1 MTKPSKPLTKQEL
14 EEVKEEIKIERDR
27 KEHYKK
33 QLEMLKNK
41 VKSGDIK
48 DPENFKIESIPFD
61 IRDLMNIESTLK

>member
-1 MTKPSKPLTKQEL
+1 MTNPSKPLTKQEL
-14 EEVKEEIKIERDR
+14 EEVKEEIKIERNR

-33 QLEMLKNK
+33 QLQMLKDK

>member
-1 MTKPSKPLTKQEL
+1 MVNPSKPLTEQERN
-14 EEVKEEIKIERDR
+14 EIVEEIKIERDR

-33 QLEMLKNK
+33 QLEMLRNK

-61 IRDLMNIESTLK
+61 MRDLMDIESKLK

>member
-1 MTKPSKPLTKQEL
+1 MTKPSNPLTKQEL

-33 QLEMLKNK
+33 QLQMLKDK

>member
-1 MTKPSKPLTKQEL
+1 MTNPSKPLTKQEL

-33 QLEMLKNK
+33 QLQMLKDK

-61 IRDLMNIESTLK
+61 IRDLINIESTLK

>member
-1 MTKPSKPLTKQEL
+1 MTNPSKPLTKQEL
-14 EEVKEEIKIERDR
+14 EEVREEIKIERDR

>member
-1 MTKPSKPLTKQEL
+1 MTNKTNQLTKQEHD
-14 EEVKEEIKIERDR
+14 EIAREIEIERER

-61 IRDLMNIESTLK
+61 MRDLIDIESTLK

>member
-1 MTKPSKPLTKQEL
+1 MTDEQLTDQER
-14 EEVKEEIKIERDR
+14 EEIAREIKIEQER

-33 QLEMLKNK
+33 QLEMLRNK

-61 IRDLMNIESTLK
+61 MRDLIDIESTLK

>member
-1 MTKPSKPLTKQEL
+1 MTNLSKPLTKQEL
-14 EEVKEEIKIERDR
+14 EEVREEIKIERDR

>member
-1 MTKPSKPLTKQEL
+1 MTNPSKPLTKQEL

>member
-1 MTKPSKPLTKQEL
+1 MTNPSKPLTKQEL

-33 QLEMLKNK
+33 QLQMLKDK
-41 VKSGDIK
+41 VKAGDIK